1 MKTDNIVKETTDKI
15 NEIVV
20 KRLQWE
26 KKNLRRSRHQFCR
39 DCGISFTT
47 MYNFINKSKGNH
59 LDTAIRMLA
68 ESGYKIEIVP
78 I

>member
-26 KKNLRRSRHQFCR
+26 EKNLYRTRHQFCK